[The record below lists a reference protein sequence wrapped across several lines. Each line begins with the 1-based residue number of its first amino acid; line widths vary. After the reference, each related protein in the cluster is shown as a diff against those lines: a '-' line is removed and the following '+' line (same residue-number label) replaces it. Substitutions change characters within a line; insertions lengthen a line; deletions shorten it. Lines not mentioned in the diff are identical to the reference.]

1 MRDPVQQLAAR
12 IENMEINAGTPP
24 YHPGSYPAHMPVT
37 FPMHPHQEI
46 YSPHHPP
53 PPPPNAPS
61 HPNAHPQGAA
71 ALPPSG
77 FHPPPHPPPY
87 LHRHPQ
93 SGASPEQTVESDS
106 RAYHDMGKGVSLHK
120 LPEGTPLYLVEFK
133 AKRTDFFYL
142 ESQHGSKPKIN
153 DLVIVEADRGK
164 DLGKVIKQDLNV
176 DQLVALYIEKQ
187 KEQQHT
193 DEHSGGSPRGGGT
206 EGDHAEISK
215 SDIHIKRIYRL
226 ALPEE
231 IGLLAHKKE
240 DEQRALAVCQ
250 QKTRQRKLPMEVV
263 DAEFQWYFSHAISYP
278 NLCELILLRRD
289 RRKLTFYFMA
299 ERRID
304 FRELVREL
312 FKIYK
317 TRIWM

>member
-1 MRDPVQQLAAR
+1 M
-12 IENMEINAGTPP
+12 NAPP
-24 YHPGSYPAHMPVT
+24 YQPGSYATPIPVT

-46 YSPHHPP
+46 YAPHHPP
-53 PPPPNAPS
+53 PPHPSPTTAPS
-61 HPNAHPQGAA
+61 HPHAHPQGAA
-71 ALPPSG
+71 AAPPPSG

-93 SGASPEQTVESDS
+93 SSPSPEQALEPDS

-142 ESQHGSKPKIN
+142 ESHHGSKPKVN

-164 DLGKVIKQDLNV
+164 DLGRVTMENLSVDHLVI
-176 DQLVALYIEKQ
+176 LYTEKQ
-187 KEQQHT
+187 KEQQHA
-193 DEHSGGSPRGGGT
+193 DEHSSSPR
-206 EGDHAEISK
+206 GDHAEISK

-231 IGLLAHKKE
+231 IGLLSHKKE

-263 DAEFQWYFSHAISYP
+263 DAEFQWYSYMLLSFLLTCLLTCSFSKGIVANLHSTLWLNAALISG
-278 NLCELILLRRD
+278 N
-289 RRKLTFYFMA
+289 
-299 ERRID
+299 
-304 FRELVREL
+304 
-312 FKIYK
+312 
-317 TRIWM
+317 